1 MSIKEYMADI
11 NTLKPEHQLLTIET
25 NINEISNLFKEFVK
39 TNPLKKSITKE
50 VNLLKKIESIKSTIK
65 SVLVADNEAIH
76 SSNK

>member
-1 MSIKEYMADI
+1 MLFFICIQKMSMHMSTKEYMADL

-50 VNLLKKIESIKSTIK
+50 VNL
-65 SVLVADNEAIH
+65 
-76 SSNK
+76 